1 MFHLNLWKVLSDVA
15 SAQCNAR
22 VYSVTFL
29 LGRRKGTPEHGE
41 APEMPSTDE
50 GQPR

>member
-29 LGRRKGTPEHGE
+29 LERRKAAQEHGE
-41 APEMPSTDE
+41 
-50 GQPR
+50 PRETSAAVERPLR

>member
-41 APEMPSTDE
+41 SLEAPVADE
-50 GQPR
+50 RQPR

>member
-29 LGRRKGTPEHGE
+29 LERRKAAYEHGE
-41 APEMPSTDE
+41 SQETSAADE
-50 GQPR
+50 RHPR